1 MKPSSRLTIYHIIL
15 RSILLLLFAGAVAM
29 FIREDYFKAIVSLV
43 SIAAILLPSFLYSNV
58 LWFKERFSVEF
69 LRTVEMTTAIG
80 IVLNSL
86 GTLGLYYVHL
96 EYYGVLHFAVT
107 AIIAFLLMSM
117 IGVSMK
123 RNGKQHYISWSR
135 FWGAFITFIVV
146 VVIWEAYEYFADIA
160 FGTMLSIDP
169 GQPGV
174 DTYVDMIWDVVGIT
188 VASIFGYYNLEGFIK
203 KFEAKKVS

>member
-1 MKPSSRLTIYHIIL
+1 MSRFENII
-15 RSILLLLFAGAVAM
+15 
-29 FIREDYFKAIVSLV
+29 
-43 SIAAILLPSFLYSNV
+43 
-58 LWFKERFSVEF
+58 
-69 LRTVEMTTAIG
+69 IG
-80 IVLNSL
+80 CS
-86 GTLGLYYVHL
+86 
-96 EYYGVLHFAVT
+96 
-107 AIIAFLLMSM
+107 SM